1 MDVQRL
7 RVLLEE
13 VSSGTVPVD
22 EALLRLRD
30 RPYEDL
36 EFAKL
41 DHHRALRTGFPEVIY
56 CPGKSIEHIVEI
68 SDKLLQ
74 RSHKVLAT
82 RVTSEVSAALTGQHP
97 HAVFHETAR
106 IVVIRNSEIA
116 SPDATLAGTVLV
128 VAAGTAELAGRS

>member
-22 EALLRLRD
+22 EALFRLRD
-30 RPYEDL
+30 LPYEDL

-56 CPGKSIEHIVEI
+56 CPGKSIDHILQI
-68 SDKLLQ
+68 SDKLLH
-74 RSHKVLAT
+74 RSHKILAT
-82 RVTSEVSAALTGQHP
+82 RVTPEVSAALTAQHP
-97 HAVFHETAR
+97 DAVLHETAR
-106 IVVIRNSEIA
+106 IV
-116 SPDATLAGTVLV
+116 
-128 VAAGTAELAGRS
+128 